1 MLATL
6 ISASTLR
13 ATAANLRAMAS
24 TLPGASSLLL
34 MTTVLDLHSL
44 ELTWKWRMAPWKT
57 IFHYKQVVF
66 HFHVSF
72 RECKP
77 SNFFQLPETPILL
90 KFQQFGQ
97 IEIYKHFAC
106 THVYKTYRRYIYIY
120 YTYIYHLRFVVAVFF
135 LAAWYAMINMKIDA
149 LMLAYSGQAVVCHP
163 GTSCVEFIVLLQY
176 KE

>member
-106 THVYKTYRRYIYIY
+106 THVYKTYRRYIYIL
-120 YTYIYHLRFVVAVFF
+120 YIYLSLEVCGCGLF
-135 LAAWYAMINMKIDA
+135 LGG
-149 LMLAYSGQAVVCHP
+149 LVCHDKHEDRCADAGILRP
-163 GTSCVEFIVLLQY
+163 GCSVPPGNKLR
-176 KE
+176 